1 MKDFNT
7 INSILPCSVDWP
19 QGWAYHPLDIVMVRV
34 PLLSVRSYQQI
45 TSATLASA
53 VGAFPSA
60 PGRTSDADSASS
72 LVIDD
77 RVRLA
82 LMIGSRSLSESLVRG
97 SRSGRRDERVLS
109 KLLRY
114 LIRMSTRPTPYG
126 IYASVG
132 LAKFGERTDVKV
144 THRLPRRRTR
154 PDMAWLIN
162 FVASQESRPEV
173 REQLLVFTNSAMYM
187 RGDRYVIGERFSL
200 RQAETQPEVSIR
212 ATERVRQTLERA
224 REAISYAELCD
235 YLLRTTG
242 ATSEKVNGLLNSLI
256 DQSFLLTELRPC
268 LTDPEPARS
277 ALRVLKSVDAC
288 REAAANLEVI
298 LTESVRCDELE
309 PVLAIEEYRSLHV
322 RAEKLVPCVEGENPF
337 QVDASLPLQEA
348 TVSRLVGR
356 EAVHLAEVL
365 LRISPHPDGLPSMT
379 AYREKFV
386 TKYEFDREV
395 PLLEMLDPNL
405 GIGPYPTES
414 ARSLVQR
421 PSLLV
426 RQRALLE
433 IASTAQRNLQ
443 THIELDELMLARLK
457 ADPVTQERLPSSID
471 VCFYVS
477 AASQSQIDEENFRL
491 VLSPG
496 GGAMG
501 AGRMLGRF
509 AHLLG
514 EDANRFLR
522 HYSRLEDALF
532 PHAIS
537 ADLAYMPKRART
549 ANVCICACTRKHQ
562 VSIGQLPKE
571 GITDIP
577 LRELV
582 VGVRNNRFYL
592 RWTRVDKL
600 VRIFSGHV
608 LNPALSPTV
617 SRFLS
622 DLE

>member
-45 TSATLASA
+45 TSATLAA

-173 REQLLVFTNSAMYM
+173 REQLLVFTICYVYAWRPIRDRRTVFATTGRDTAGGFHPCYGAGSSDIRKSA
-187 RGDRYVIGERFSL
+187 GSDL
-200 RQAETQPEVSIR
+200 
-212 ATERVRQTLERA
+212 
-224 REAISYAELCD
+224 LCGTFD

-298 LTESVRCDELE
+298 LAESVRCDELE

-414 ARSLVQR
+414 ARA
-421 PSLLV
+421 LV
-426 RQRALLE
+426 RGL
-433 IASTAQRNLQ
+433 
-443 THIELDELMLARLK
+443 H
-457 ADPVTQERLPSSID
+457 
-471 VCFYVS
+471 C
-477 AASQSQIDEENFRL
+477 
-491 VLSPG
+491 
-496 GGAMG
+496 
-501 AGRMLGRF
+501 
-509 AHLLG
+509 
-514 EDANRFLR
+514 
-522 HYSRLEDALF
+522 
-532 PHAIS
+532 
-537 ADLAYMPKRART
+537 
-549 ANVCICACTRKHQ
+549 
-562 VSIGQLPKE
+562 
-571 GITDIP
+571 
-577 LRELV
+577 
-582 VGVRNNRFYL
+582 
-592 RWTRVDKL
+592 
-600 VRIFSGHV
+600 
-608 LNPALSPTV
+608 
-617 SRFLS
+617 
-622 DLE
+622 